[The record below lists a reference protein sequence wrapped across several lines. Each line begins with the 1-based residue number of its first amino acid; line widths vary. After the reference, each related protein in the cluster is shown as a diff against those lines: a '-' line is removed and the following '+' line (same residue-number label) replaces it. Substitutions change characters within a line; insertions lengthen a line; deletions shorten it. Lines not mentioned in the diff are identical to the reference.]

1 MKFKKI
7 RLTALFSLLI
17 TLSLDNFPT
26 ILNAQLKI
34 SSSFAVAETTA
45 DRKKEAD
52 QLLEQGKQQ
61 YQTSQFQAALQSWQQ
76 ALIIYR
82 QIKDRKSE
90 VDALGNLGGAY
101 SYLGDYTKA
110 IDYDQQSLAIAREI
124 KDRQG
129 EGKALGNLGLT
140 YTFLGDYT
148 KAIDYDQQSLAI
160 AREIKDRQGEGE
172 ALGNLG
178 FAYLNR
184 GYYREI
190 KDRQNEGEAPG
201 NVGFVYVYLNRG
213 YYYDKA
219 IDYYQQSLVIAREVK
234 NRHEEGNALG
244 GLGLAYLY
252 KGDLRSFDSSD
263 YQMSRLTS
271 VMVSLLSDF
280 GEYRKAIEY
289 NQKHLVIARELKDQA
304 DERRA
309 LANLGFAFYRQG
321 NFTSAETSL
330 LDSIKI
336 AESLRSSLTD
346 ANKVSI
352 FDTQTKAYIT
362 LQRVLIAQNKTQE
375 ALEIAER
382 GRARAFVE
390 LLASRLSLSASAINP
405 PNIQQIKQTAKKQNA
420 TIIEYSTVDNF
431 LLYIWVIKP
440 NGKITFRSVNFKSS
454 NLTKLVENTRVVTAT
469 NRGLSDD
476 SALITNLVSDT
487 RAAVGAT
494 ETNLSERCGRNQCL
508 QQMYQVLIKPIADLL
523 PANPNDKVIFIPHKS
538 LFLVPFVALQ
548 DEQGKYLIEKHTIL
562 TAPSIQL
569 LQLTHLQR
577 QKIKQSPLSNI
588 TVVGNPIMPQYGL
601 PGNRHQLPPLPG
613 SEKEATNIAQILNTK
628 AIIGA
633 QATKAFVTQQMQQ
646 SNIIHLATHGLL
658 NEVYK
663 QSLPGAIALTPAGD
677 DDGLLS
683 SGEILNLKLKADL
696 VVLSACNTGRGQLTG
711 DGVIGLS
718 RSLMTAGASS
728 VVVSLWSVNDEST
741 SFLMSE
747 FYQQIQHNS
756 DKAQGLRQA
765 MLTTMKQYP
774 APKYWAAFTLMGEA
788 L

>member
-1 MKFKKI
+1 MKIF
-7 RLTALFSLLI
+7 
-17 TLSLDNFPT
+17 
-26 ILNAQLKI
+26 
-34 SSSFAVAETTA
+34 SSFALAETTA

-52 QLLEQGKQQ
+52 QLFEQGKQQ

-82 QIKDRKSE
+82 EIKDRKSE
-90 VDALGNLGGAY
+90 GDALGNLGGAY
-101 SYLGDYTKA
+101 SYLGQYDKA
-110 IDYDQQSLAIAREI
+110 INYERQSLAIAREI

-129 EGKALGNLGLT
+129 EGNALGNLGLT
-140 YTFLGDYT
+140 YTFLRYYT
-148 KAIDYDQQSLAI
+148 KAIDYNQQSLAI

-184 GYYREI
+184 GYY
-190 KDRQNEGEAPG
+190 
-201 NVGFVYVYLNRG
+201 
-213 YYYDKA
+213 DKA

-234 NRHEEGNALG
+234 NRHEEGKALG
-244 GLGLAYLY
+244 GLGLSYLY
-252 KGDLRSFDSSD
+252 KGDLRSSDSSD
-263 YQMSRLTS
+263 YEMSRLTS
-271 VMVSLLSDF
+271 VAASFYLDL
-280 GEYRKAIEY
+280 GQYRKAIEY
-289 NQKHLVIARELKDQA
+289 EKQHLVIARELKDQA
-304 DERRA
+304 DEWRA
-309 LANLGFAFYRQG
+309 LANLGFALYRQG

-362 LQRVLIAQNKTQE
+362 LQRVLIAQEKTQE

-382 GRARAFVE
+382 RRARAFVE

-405 PNIQQIKQTAKKQNA
+405 PNIQQIQQTAKKQNA

-440 NGKITFRSVNFKSS
+440 NGKITFRSVNLKSS
-454 NLTKLVENTRVVTAT
+454 NLTKLAENTRVATAT
-469 NRGLSDD
+469 NSGLPDD
-476 SALITNLVSDT
+476 SALITNLVSDI
-487 RAAVGAT
+487 RAAVGAA
-494 ETNLSERCGRNQCL
+494 ETNPSERCGQNQCL

-523 PANPNDKVIFIPHKS
+523 PANPDDKVIFIPHKS
-538 LFLVPFVALQ
+538 LFLIPFVALQ

-601 PGNRHQLPPLPG
+601 PGNRHQLPSLPG

-628 AIIGA
+628 PIIGA

-663 QSLPGAIALTPAGD
+663 QGLPGAIALTPAGD

-683 SGEILNLKLKADL
+683 SSEILDLKLKADL
-696 VVLSACNTGRGQLTG
+696 VVLSARNTGRGKLTG

-718 RSLMTAGASS
+718 RSLMSAGASS
-728 VVVSLWSVNDEST
+728 VVVSLWSVDDEST

-747 FYQQIQHNS
+747 FYQRIQHNP

-765 MLTTMKQYP
+765 MLTTIKQYP
-774 APKYWAAFTLMGEA
+774 EPKYWAAFTLMGEA